1 MLDQSGLIT
10 GCRRQVRQ
18 RIANVTKR
26 AKKRRVRRSSEK
38 RSVDRS
44 SEKRSVDRMTEETEG
59 LRQAEVAIKNSNFL
73 GIFLFLD

>member
-38 RSVDRS
+38 RSVDR
-44 SEKRSVDRMTEETEG
+44 MTEETGG
-59 LRQAEVAIKNSNFL
+59 LRQAEVAIKNSFFL